1 MGGGGGG
8 VRQQASAGTHT
19 SPTPKRPSGL
29 TCMHMHNR
37 AHPFST
43 MKKPP
48 ADHTAQVFRL
58 RRGSGLRWQLTP
70 SPPPPGKH
78 GTAWHSPS
86 HTTRTWDGCQSTQ
99 GERTAPAARP
109 PTAPRGPPWC
119 TCGRGRAWTSSP
131 RQTVGRVQPAPLI
144 TACLQ
149 EGPQMQGEAGDWVEY
164 LAGKYVGFFSPHCIH
179 YKSITP
185 FQRNSCRSL
194 R

>member
-8 VRQQASAGTHT
+8 VRQQASAGTHS

-70 SPPPPGKH
+70 SPPPGQARHGMALTQSYDSDMGRMPEHTGGAH
-78 GTAWHSPS
+78 GTCRPSTHRPAWSPLVHLREGAGVDVEPTPDRGAGS
-86 HTTRTWDGCQSTQ
+86 ASTTDNGV
-99 GERTAPAARP
+99 PAGGA
-109 PTAPRGPPWC
+109 ADAGG
-119 TCGRGRAWTSSP
+119 GRGLGGVLSRHVCWFLLPTLYP
-131 RQTVGRVQPAPLI
+131 LQIHHTIPAQQL
-144 TACLQ
+144 
-149 EGPQMQGEAGDWVEY
+149 
-164 LAGKYVGFFSPHCIH
+164 
-179 YKSITP
+179 
-185 FQRNSCRSL
+185 
-194 R
+194 